1 MRPLPGQMALSLF
14 PEERGEEK
22 SPLESCIS
30 WLIDVGG
37 CEEGRI
43 RPLATQCFEMFGRS
57 EAFDRARELE
67 HFYGKHAA
75 PRLRACP
82 PSLMGMFDRSIDYHT
97 LWDRCWAARWI
108 PLRDAMEV
116 KCWHYN
122 YRQPYTGAP
131 VWVWYVDNRGREVKR
146 PYEEG

>member
-1 MRPLPGQMALSLF
+1 MMPLPGQMALSLF
-14 PEERGEEK
+14 PEERSEEK

-82 PSLMGMFDRSIDYHT
+82 PSLMGMFDRGIDYHT
-97 LWDRCWAARWI
+97 LWDRCWAARWV
-108 PLRDAMEV
+108 PLREAMEV

-131 VWVWYVDNRGREVKR
+131 VWVWYIDNRGREVKR

>member
-14 PEERGEEK
+14 PEERSEEK

-82 PSLMGMFDRSIDYHT
+82 PSLMGMFDRGIDYHT
-97 LWDRCWAARWI
+97 LWDRCWAARWV
-108 PLRDAMEV
+108 PLREAMEV

-131 VWVWYVDNRGREVKR
+131 VWVWYIDNRGREVKR